1 MFIDSEKA
9 AIALSIGIIAFSTK
23 GWYSEMLSAWE
34 MAMISAV
41 LISMII
47 AIKIYL
53 ILVKLNTTIK
63 NLKQTSAHAA
73 DKLTH
78 IEMRLMNFT
87 LTAHEAQRM
96 INQAF
101 FEWDVSV
108 DPQFFV
114 RKVTQ
119 WAELWSS
126 SQHRAGM
133 PCSLAEWQY
142 ILKSAVIEIG
152 ENIAELSDEVH
163 KKEYFKNLTLFQ
175 TQRSNYETTQDPT
188 MSQTELR
195 DAYKASMRNI
205 ALLMPSLDK

>member
-1 MFIDSEKA
+1 M
-9 AIALSIGIIAFSTK
+9 IAFGIK
-23 GWYSEMLSAWE
+23 AWHSEMLSAWE
-34 MAMISAV
+34 LATISAV

-63 NLKQTSAHAA
+63 NLKHTSAHAA

-78 IEMRLMNFT
+78 IEMRLMNLT

-126 SQHRAGM
+126 SQHRQRL

-142 ILKSAVIEIG
+142 ILKAAMIEIG
-152 ENIAELSDEVH
+152 ENIAELSDEMH

-175 TQRSNYETTQDPT
+175 TQRSNYETTQEPT
-188 MSQTELR
+188 LSQTELR
-195 DAYKASMRNI
+195 DAYKASMRDI
-205 ALLMPSLDK
+205 AMLMPSLDK

>member
-9 AIALSIGIIAFSTK
+9 AIALSIGIIAFSIK
-23 GWYSEMLSAWE
+23 AWYSEMLSAWE

-41 LISMII
+41 CISMII

-63 NLKQTSAHAA
+63 NLKLTSAHAA

-96 INQAF
+96 INQSF
-101 FEWDVSV
+101 FEWEVSV

-119 WAELWSS
+119 WAELWST
-126 SQHRAGM
+126 SQHRQHL
-133 PCSLAEWQY
+133 PCSLAQWQW
-142 ILKSAVIEIG
+142 ILKSAMIEIS

-163 KKEYFKNLTLFQ
+163 KVEYFKSLTLFQ

-188 MSQTELR
+188 MSQAELR
-195 DAYKASMRNI
+195 DAYKASMSDI